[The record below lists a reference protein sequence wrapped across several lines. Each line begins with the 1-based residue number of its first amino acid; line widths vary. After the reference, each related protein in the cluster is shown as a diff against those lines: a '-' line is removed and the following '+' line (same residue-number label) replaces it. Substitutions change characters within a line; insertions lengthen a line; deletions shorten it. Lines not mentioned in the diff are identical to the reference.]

1 MDPMIGLEA
10 LRGADGALGY
20 ALVFLL
26 AAIPLVEV
34 LLVIPTAVA
43 LGLNPALVALAAFA
57 GNLATVVLVIVSSD
71 RALALVR
78 RRFGDPE
85 EEPSTRVERAKRLWR
100 RYGTAGLAMAAPVS
114 TGAHLAAVL
123 ALSLG
128 SGRRDITAWMTV
140 SLLAWTATLAVGSF
154 YGVESLRALV

>member
-1 MDPMIGLEA
+1 
-10 LRGADGALGY
+10 
-20 ALVFLL
+20 
-26 AAIPLVEV
+26 
-34 LLVIPTAVA
+34 
-43 LGLNPALVALAAFA
+43 
-57 GNLATVVLVIVSSD
+57 
-71 RALALVR
+71 
-78 RRFGDPE
+78 
-85 EEPSTRVERAKRLWR
+85 
-100 RYGTAGLAMAAPVS
+100 MAAPVS